1 MALML
6 SQLMSE
12 SFFDSLR
19 TKEQL
24 GYVVYVSSSY
34 KAGSDVCVARVLTPT
49 ALTFAVSST
58 CPSWCKAARRQH
70 T

>member
-24 GYVVYVSSSY
+24 GYVVYVTPGY
-34 KAGSDVCVARVLTPT
+34 KAGSDVGCFLA
-49 ALTFAVSST
+49 
-58 CPSWCKAARRQH
+58 
-70 T
+70 